1 MLRKRSEFDLMENKQ
16 VPVYWRCEMT
26 VRTVDPKLSTT
37 RTQKDARLPER
48 RLCAQMVER
57 LAGIDRGDA
66 IVVTQG
72 TLWVT
77 QEGDPQDYVLLPGE
91 RFVAGRNGTVV
102 VEALTD
108 AAMRFSRN

>member
-1 MLRKRSEFDLMENKQ
+1 
-16 VPVYWRCEMT
+16 MT
-26 VRTVDPKLSTT
+26 VRTADSKLNTT
-37 RTQKDARLPER
+37 HSQNANQLPER

-57 LAGIDRGDA
+57 LDGVDRGDA
-66 IVVTQG
+66 IAVTQG

-77 QEGDPQDYVLLPGE
+77 QEGDPQDYVLSKGE
-91 RFVAGRNGTVV
+91 RFVAGRHGMVV

>member
-1 MLRKRSEFDLMENKQ
+1 
-16 VPVYWRCEMT
+16 MT

-37 RTQKDARLPER
+37 HNQKNTRLPER
-48 RLCAQMVER
+48 RLCAQDVER

-72 TLWVT
+72 ILWVT
-77 QEGDPQDYVLLPGE
+77 QEGDPQDYVLSEGE
-91 RFVAGRNGTVV
+91 RFVANRHGSVV

-108 AAMRFSRN
+108 AALRFSRN

>member
-1 MLRKRSEFDLMENKQ
+1 MDTRKT
-16 VPVYWRCEMT
+16 PVYWRCEMT
-26 VRTVDPKLSTT
+26 VRTVDSKLSTT
-37 RTQKDARLPER
+37 RNQKATQLPER

-72 TLWVT
+72 ILWVT
-77 QEGDPQDYVLLPGE
+77 QEGDPQDYVLSPGE
-91 RFVAGRNGTVV
+91 RFVANRHGMVV

-108 AAMRFSRN
+108 AAMRTSRN

>member
-1 MLRKRSEFDLMENKQ
+1 
-16 VPVYWRCEMT
+16 MT
-26 VRTVDPKLSTT
+26 VRTVDTKPNTGRNQKG
-37 RTQKDARLPER
+37 TQIPER
-48 RLCAQMVER
+48 RLCAQVVER

-77 QEGDPQDYVLLPGE
+77 QEGDPQDYVISTGE
-91 RFVAGRNGTVV
+91 RFVASRHGAVV

>member
-1 MLRKRSEFDLMENKQ
+1 MA
-16 VPVYWRCEMT
+16 
-26 VRTVDPKLSTT
+26 VRTVEPKLSTF
-37 RTQKDARLPER
+37 RKQKNARLPEQ
-48 RLCAQMVER
+48 RLCAQDVER

-77 QEGDPQDYVLLPGE
+77 QEGDPQDYVLSEGE
-91 RFVAGRNGTVV
+91 RFIAHRHGAVV

-108 AAMRFSRN
+108 ASMRFSRN

>member
-1 MLRKRSEFDLMENKQ
+1 METKQ

-26 VRTVDPKLSTT
+26 VRTADSKLNTT
-37 RTQKDARLPER
+37 RSQKANPLPER

-57 LAGIDRGDA
+57 LAGVGRGDA
-66 IVVTQG
+66 IAVTQG
-72 TLWVT
+72 ILWVT
-77 QEGDPQDYVLLPGE
+77 QEGDPQDYVLSQGE
-91 RFVAGRNGTVV
+91 RFIASGQGMVV

>member
-1 MLRKRSEFDLMENKQ
+1 MEARQ

-26 VRTVDPKLSTT
+26 VRTVDSKLNTT
-37 RTQKDARLPER
+37 RNQKAAQLPER

-66 IVVTQG
+66 ILVTQG
-72 TLWVT
+72 ILWVT
-77 QEGDPQDYVLLPGE
+77 QEGDPQDYVLSEGE
-91 RFVAGRNGTVV
+91 RFVANRHGSVV

-108 AAMRFSRN
+108 ASMRTSRN

>member
-1 MLRKRSEFDLMENKQ
+1 MEARKA
-16 VPVYWRCEMT
+16 PVYWRYEMT
-26 VRTVDPKLSTT
+26 VRSVNSKLSTT
-37 RTQKDARLPER
+37 RDQKANPLPER

-66 IVVTQG
+66 ILVTNG

-77 QEGDPQDYVLLPGE
+77 QEGDPQDYVLSAGE
-91 RFVAGRNGTVV
+91 RFVANRHGSVV

-108 AAMRFSRN
+108 AAMRTLRN